1 MRYFV
6 EERKMQHLNTIV
18 IGGGQAG
25 LATSYYLQQQQVEH
39 IVFEQAS
46 QAGNA
51 WRNSRWD
58 SFSLLT
64 PNWTLQMP
72 GAEYLGD
79 DPDGFLPRGEIVAYF
94 EDYLKR
100 FDLPVQYGVRVTA
113 VEHLA
118 DSGKYQITTDRDV
131 WLADHVVMATGLF
144 QGPKKPAFAE
154 NLSSR
159 ITQLHSSAY
168 RNPQS
173 LPDGAVLVVGSAQS
187 GCQITEEL
195 YESGRKVYLCVGSAG
210 RAPRRY
216 RGKDVFD
223 WLKQAGFFDR
233 TVDKLPSPK
242 AKFSGNPHLSGKDG
256 GHTINLHQ
264 FVRDGVQL
272 LGRITSGENETV
284 MLADDLHESLAKV
297 DKFEADVVKIIDD
310 FIAKNGI
317 DLPAESLPDLRDG
330 YAVENIRELDLVSA
344 GINTIIWAQG
354 YTFDFSLVKL
364 PVTDADGYPIQQR
377 GVTNY
382 PGLYFVG
389 MPWLSKYKSGL
400 LVGVGEDAAYV
411 ASHIASS

>member
-1 MRYFV
+1 
-6 EERKMQHLNTIV
+6 MQHFNTVI

-25 LATSYYLQQQQVEH
+25 LAVSYYLQQHQIEH
-39 IVFEQAS
+39 VVFEQAQ

-72 GAEYLGD
+72 GAEYQGN
-79 DPDGFLPRGEIVAYF
+79 DPDGFLPRDEIVAYF
-94 EDYLKR
+94 ENYVNK
-100 FDLPVQYGVRVTA
+100 FNLPVQYGVTA
-113 VEHLA
+113 ATVELSEN
-118 DSGKYQITTDRDV
+118 SGSYQVTTDRDV
-131 WLADHVVMATGLF
+131 FQADHVVVATGMF
-144 QGPKKPAFAE
+144 QAPKMPAFAAS
-154 NLSSR
+154 LSSR

-173 LPDGAVLVVGSAQS
+173 LPEGAVLVVGSAQS

-216 RGKDVFD
+216 RGRDVFY

-272 LGRITSGENETV
+272 LGRITGGENHKV
-284 MLADDLHESLAKV
+284 MLAGDLHESLAKA
-297 DKFEADVVKIIDD
+297 DKFEADIIKIIDD

-317 DLPAESLPDLRDG
+317 DLPIESLPDFRDG
-330 YAVENIRELDLVSA
+330 YAVEEIRELDLDSE

-354 YTFDFSLVKL
+354 YAFDFSLVKL
-364 PVTDADGYPIQQR
+364 PVTDNDGYPIQQR

-400 LVGVGEDAAYV
+400 LVGVGEDAAYI

>member
-1 MRYFV
+1 
-6 EERKMQHLNTIV
+6 MQHFNTII

-25 LATSYYLQQQQVEH
+25 LATSYYLQQHQIEH
-39 IVFEQAS
+39 IVFEQAE

-72 GAEYLGD
+72 GAEYQGD
-79 DPDGFLPRGEIVAYF
+79 DPDGFLPRDEIVAYF
-94 EDYLKR
+94 ENYVKK
-100 FDLPVQYGVRVTA
+100 FNLPVQYGVTVMA
-113 VEHLA
+113 VESLEN
-118 DSGKYQITTDRDV
+118 SSKYQVTTDRDV
-131 WLADHVVMATGLF
+131 YQADHVVVATGLF
-144 QGPKKPAFAE
+144 QSPKRPAFAE

-173 LPDGAVLVVGSAQS
+173 LPEGAVLVVGSAQS

-216 RGKDVFD
+216 RGRDVFD

-264 FVRDGVQL
+264 FVLDGVQL
-272 LGRITSGENETV
+272 LGRITGGENHKV
-284 MLADDLHESLAKV
+284 MLAGDLHESLAKA
-297 DKFEADVVKIIDD
+297 DKFEADIIKIIDD
-310 FIAKNGI
+310 FIAKNGM
-317 DLPAESLPDLRDG
+317 DLPIESLLDLRDG
-330 YAVENIRELDLVSA
+330 YAVEIIRELDLDSE
-344 GINTIIWAQG
+344 GISTIIWAQG
-354 YTFDFSLVKL
+354 YAFDFSLVKL
-364 PVTDADGYPIQQR
+364 PVTDNDGYPIQQC

-411 ASHIASS
+411 ASQIASS

>member
-1 MRYFV
+1 
-6 EERKMQHLNTIV
+6 MQRFNTVI

-25 LATSYYLQQQQVEH
+25 LATSYTLQQHEIEH
-39 IVFEQAS
+39 VVFEQDG

-64 PNWTLQMP
+64 PNWTLKMP
-72 GAEYLGD
+72 GADYQGNN
-79 DPDGFLPRGEIVAYF
+79 PDGFLPRDEIVAYF
-94 EDYLKR
+94 ENYVKK
-100 FDLPVQYGVRVTA
+100 FNLPVQYGVRVTA
-113 VEHLA
+113 VEPSA
-118 DSGKYQITTDRDV
+118 NGKGYQVTTNRDV
-131 WLADHVVMATGLF
+131 FQADHVVVASGLF
-144 QGPKKPAFAE
+144 QGPKIPAFAA
-154 NLSSR
+154 NLSPK
-159 ITQLHSSAY
+159 ITQLHSSEY
-168 RNPQS
+168 RNPQA
-173 LPDGAVLVVGSAQS
+173 LADGAVLVVGSAQS

-216 RGKDVFD
+216 RGRDVFD

-242 AKFSGNPHLSGKDG
+242 AKFSGNPHLSGRDG

-272 LGRITSGENETV
+272 LGRIAGGENNKV
-284 MLADDLHESLAKV
+284 ILAADLRENLAKV
-297 DKFEADVVKIIDD
+297 DKFEADIVKLIDD
-310 FIAKNGI
+310 FIAKNEI
-317 DLPAESLPDLRDG
+317 DVPSESLPDLRDG
-330 YAVENIRELDLVSA
+330 YAVEEIRELDLISK

-354 YTFDFSLVKL
+354 YSFDFSLVKL
-364 PVTDADGYPIQQR
+364 PITDNDGYPLQQR

-389 MPWLSKYKSGL
+389 MPWLHKYKSGL
-400 LVGVGEDAAYV
+400 LVGVGDDAAYV
-411 ASHIASS
+411 ASHIASNQK

>member
-1 MRYFV
+1 
-6 EERKMQHLNTIV
+6 MQHFNTII

-25 LATSYYLQQQQVEH
+25 LATSYYLKNHRIEH
-39 IVFEQAS
+39 VILEQAE

-58 SFSLLT
+58 SFALLT
-64 PNWTLQMP
+64 PNWSLQMP
-72 GAEYLGD
+72 GAEYQGN
-79 DPDGFLPRGEIVAYF
+79 DPDGFLPRNEIVAYF
-94 EDYLKR
+94 EGYIKK
-100 FDLPVQYGVRVTA
+100 FNLPVRYGVQVTA
-113 VEHLA
+113 VEHLI
-118 DSGKYQITTDRDV
+118 SNNKYQVTTNGEIFR
-131 WLADHVVMATGLF
+131 ADHIVVATGLF
-144 QGPKKPAFAE
+144 QGPKKPVFAA
-154 NLSSR
+154 NLSSK
-159 ITQLHSSAY
+159 ITQFHSGDY
-168 RNPQS
+168 RNPRS

-187 GCQITEEL
+187 GCQIAEEL

-216 RGKDVFD
+216 RGRDVFY

-242 AKFSGNPHLSGKDG
+242 AKFSGNPHLSGRDG

-272 LGRITSGENETV
+272 LGRITGAENNKI

-297 DKFEADVVKIIDD
+297 DKFEADIIKIIDE

-317 DLPAESLPDLRDG
+317 DAPSESLPDLRDG
-330 YAVENIRELDLVSA
+330 YAVESIRELDLASK
-344 GINTIIWAQG
+344 GITTIIWALG

-364 PVTDADGYPIQQR
+364 PVTDNDGYPIQQR
-377 GVTNY
+377 GVTDY

-389 MPWLSKYKSGL
+389 MPWLHKYKSGL
-400 LVGVGEDAAYV
+400 LAGVAEDAAYI
-411 ASHIASS
+411 ALHIAANQK

>member
-1 MRYFV
+1 MRHF
-6 EERKMQHLNTIV
+6 NTIV

-25 LATSYYLQQQQVEH
+25 LATSYYLQQHQVEH
-39 IVFEQAS
+39 VVFEQAA

-51 WRNSRWD
+51 WRNRRWD

-72 GAEYLGD
+72 GAEYQGD
-79 DPDGFLPRGEIVAYF
+79 DADGFLPRGEIVAYF
-94 EDYLKR
+94 EDYVKR

-113 VEHLA
+113 VEHVA
-118 DSGKYQITTDRDV
+118 DSGKYQVTTERDV
-131 WLADHVVMATGLF
+131 WLTDHVVMATGLF

-154 NLSSR
+154 NLSAR

-216 RGKDVFD
+216 RGRDVFD

-284 MLADDLHESLAKV
+284 MLAGDLHESLAKV

-330 YAVENIRELDLVSA
+330 YAVEIIGALDLA
-344 GINTIIWAQG
+344 AEGINTIIWAQG
-354 YTFDFSLVKL
+354 YSFDFSLVKL

-400 LVGVGEDAAYV
+400 LVGVGEDADYI
-411 ASHIASS
+411 ASHIATS